1 MAQWS
6 PGKRVVVLGAG
17 ATRGAEF
24 VDRKSPICLPP
35 LNADFFTQ
43 LQRIETRKHQRA
55 VDLVLRDV
63 RKVYGS
69 NYRVTLEQYV
79 TQLESLKE
87 MAELLPVANK
97 SFTMEGL
104 EEMSRRLL
112 VGLSA
117 VLEESADVT
126 KQNSIARM
134 HPCSYHEN
142 VVCSLE
148 PRDSVISFNYD
159 CVIDDALRT
168 HADGRW
174 SARYGYCFPN
184 PSRVSGHEKWDTES
198 PPDTENASIN
208 LLKLHGSLNW
218 RPLPS
223 SDDEAIRLREK
234 PYKQGGDKE
243 YELVPPENSKRLD
256 QRPILQ
262 RLWGNAE
269 RALRRAETICL
280 IGFSFTPTDLH
291 VDSLFRMALAANTQ
305 LRRVIIINPDA
316 DHRRAV
322 REVFRSQLDRDIRL
336 VQFDRFKDFSPHAKD
351 VLAAAPSS

>member
-24 VDRKSPICLPP
+24 VEGRSPICLPP

-43 LQRIETRKHQRA
+43 LQRIETKKHQRA

-69 NYRVTLEQYV
+69 NYRVTPEQYV

-87 MAELLPVANK
+87 MAELFPVANK
-97 SFTMEGL
+97 SFTIEGL

-142 VVCSLE
+142 VVGSLE

-159 CVIDDALRT
+159 CVIDDALLQSR
-168 HADGRW
+168 
-174 SARYGYCFPN
+174 RYVRGLM
-184 PSRVSGHEKWDTES
+184 V
-198 PPDTENASIN
+198 A
-208 LLKLHGSLNW
+208 
-218 RPLPS
+218 
-223 SDDEAIRLREK
+223 
-234 PYKQGGDKE
+234 
-243 YELVPPENSKRLD
+243 
-256 QRPILQ
+256 QRQ
-262 RLWGNAE
+262 R
-269 RALRRAETICL
+269 
-280 IGFSFTPTDLH
+280 
-291 VDSLFRMALAANTQ
+291 
-305 LRRVIIINPDA
+305 
-316 DHRRAV
+316 
-322 REVFRSQLDRDIRL
+322 
-336 VQFDRFKDFSPHAKD
+336 
-351 VLAAAPSS
+351 